1 MAQNDIM
8 DWFKGIPLITRIW
21 FSLSI
26 IIPLAGR
33 IGLLNPYYMILL
45 YEPTIKHFQLWRPIT
60 ALLYYPISPAT
71 GFHYLLLLYFLYN
84 YSVQL
89 ETGTY
94 DRRPAD
100 YLYMLMFNWLSLV
113 IIGLLSRVMLLLDPM
128 VLSMLYIWCQ
138 LNKDVIVSFWF
149 GTQFKAIYLP
159 WVLAAFNMILQG
171 SAMSEILGILVGHLY
186 FFLKFKYPQEMG
198 GRSFLETPN
207 ILYKYL
213 PNRVGGVSG
222 FGAPPVYR
230 SATTTRDSEN
240 DTSGDITST
249 RRRYAWGQG
258 RRLDE

>member
-171 SAMSEILGILVGHLY
+171 
-186 FFLKFKYPQEMG
+186 
-198 GRSFLETPN
+198 R
-207 ILYKYL
+207 YKYL